1 MKRYQISLGIC
12 LVILIV
18 VSIWWL
24 TRSQRATGEPRSA
37 LEQPTGTT
45 NIVMPQKQQPSL
57 EARQQVVSAIESA
70 LNAPITFYGKVVDQ
84 NGEPV
89 PFARAAYGLLDKF
102 NESGTNGHVDADA
115 NGFFTI
121 QGVRG
126 AAIGVNVSKSG
137 YYQIHKVSDQY
148 FGYGGSG
155 DSMSKPAPL
164 PEKPAVFVLQK
175 MGRAEALVHLTTRT
189 FKVARNGTPIEVN
202 LATGMVVP
210 NGDLKIEAWTND
222 PSKNTPKRYD
232 WNVRVSVPGGGLL
245 KRENV
250 FDFEAPVDGYKN
262 AEEIS
267 MSATSER
274 WRPEGEGDY
283 FLKLADG
290 RHARVMF
297 KMIAQGDHFFRI
309 ESLLNPTPGSRNL
322 EFDPAKVIKPT
333 KQ

>member
-1 MKRYQISLGIC
+1 MKKRKITFGIFFAV
-12 LVILIV
+12 VIA

-24 TRSQRATGEPRSA
+24 TRSQRATGEPPSA

-126 AAIGVNVSKSG
+126 AAIGVNVSKPG

-155 DSMSKPAPL
+155 DSMSKPPPL

-175 MGRAEALVHLTTRT
+175 MGETEPLVRLE
-189 FKVARNGTPIEVN
+189 KSARLAKNGIPTLLDLASGSVSSEGN
-202 LATGMVVP
+202 LR
-210 NGDLKIEAWTND
+210 IEAWTD
-222 PSKNTPKRYD
+222 EPERGRKFDWRCRVTVPS
-232 WNVRVSVPGGGLL
+232 GGLVE
-245 KRENV
+245 RRDQ
-250 FDFEAPVDGYKN
+250 FDFEAPEEGYVESVEITMRRD
-262 AEEIS
+262 AEQW
-267 MSATSER
+267 MSQQQR
-274 WRPEGEGDY
+274 DF
-283 FLKLADG
+283 FLKLPDG
-290 RHARVMF
+290 HFARINF
-297 KMIAQGDHFFRI
+297 RMIAGGNHYFI
-309 ESLLNPTPGSRNL
+309 LESFLNPTPGSRNL
-322 EFDPAKVIKPT
+322 EFDPAKVVKPA